1 MNANLLGII
10 TAVAAVFASSGLWQF
25 ILYKA
30 QIHDKKH
37 EVATKADIDDL
48 REIIITKTEHEAL
61 VEQIERVE
69 RASLSTLH
77 TNLYSLTQKVLR
89 RGAIKAEEIEEL
101 DNIYE
106 PYHALGGN
114 GTGTNYYERAKNLPL
129 YTKGD
134 SNGSELHN

>member
-37 EVATKADIDDL
+37 EVATKADIESL
-48 REIIITKTEHEAL
+48 QAVMVTKEEHQNL
-61 VEQIERVE
+61 LKQMGRVE
-69 RASLSTLH
+69 AASLSTLH
-77 TNLYSLTQKVLR
+77 TNLYTLTQKVLR
-89 RGAIKAEEIEEL
+89 RGTIKAEEIEEL

-106 PYHALGGN
+106 PYHELGGN

-129 YTKGD
+129 YTKGE